1 MSQIAVIY
9 ARVSSAK
16 QVSEGSGLDSQAT
29 RCRDFAERKGYS
41 VVHVFTDDITGKLS
55 ERPGME
61 AMLAFLRSK
70 RREHPIV
77 LIDDISRLARGLEAH
92 LKLRADIG
100 QAGGRLESPT
110 LEFGSDSDSQLVEHL
125 LASVSQHQRQKN
137 GEQTLNRMRARMM
150 NGYWVHPAPVGYI
163 YQKQAGHGKV
173 LVPDPATASILT
185 EALEGFASGRFGS
198 QAEVQTF
205 LEDQPAYPCRLSNGK
220 VHPSRVTELLSRV
233 IYAGYIESSDWGI
246 TRRKGHHAPLI
257 SLTTFEKIQE
267 CRQGRAIA
275 PKRADLDQDFIL
287 RGAACCADCGVP
299 LRSSW
304 SKGAKKRY
312 AYYLC
317 QTKTCESYGKSIPRN
332 RIEGEF
338 EDYLRSLT
346 PMPSLF
352 DAAKIMVRDAW
363 EAFEAQSEQQRAI
376 YAAKRKNVEK
386 QIDTLLKRI
395 VVAENERVIK
405 AYETKLAALENEK
418 LLLDDKAQSLTR
430 QSPPFE
436 EALEHV
442 LGFLASP
449 WKVWEKG
456 DYAMRRTILKLVL
469 AKPWHYHRK
478 TGARTPEKPLLFSML
493 TGDNNPECQMVR
505 SRRLELPRELPHS
518 DLNAAR
524 LPIPPRPHCH
534 VGDGRIATRSQDVK
548 RKNHQP
554 EGGCRFLAG
563 DAARTWH

>member
-29 RCRDFAERKGYS
+29 RCRDYAERKGY
-41 VVHVFTDDITGKLS
+41 VVAQVFTDDITGKLS
-55 ERPGME
+55 NRPGME
-61 AMLAFLRSK
+61 AMLAFLRTQ
-70 RREHPIV
+70 RRNSPVV

-92 LKLRADIG
+92 LKLRADIAR
-100 QAGGRLESPT
+100 AGGRLESPT

-150 NGYWVHPAPVGYI
+150 NGYWVHPAPVGYT

-173 LVPDPATASILT
+173 LVPDPATAPILT

-205 LEDQPAYPCRLSNGK
+205 LEGNAAYSCRLANGK

-233 IYAGYIESSDWGI
+233 IYAGYIESPDWGI
-246 TRRKGHHAPLI
+246 ARRKGHHAPLI

-267 CRQGRAIA
+267 RREGRAVA
-275 PKRADLDQDFIL
+275 PRRADLDQDFIL

-317 QTKTCESYGKSIPRN
+317 QTKTCESYGKSIPRD

-346 PMPSLF
+346 PLQSLF
-352 DAAKIMVRDAW
+352 DAARIMVRDAW
-363 EAFEAQSEQQRAI
+363 EAFEAQSEHLRAS
-376 YAAKRKNVEK
+376 YTANRKDVEK
-386 QIDTLLKRI
+386 QIDTLLERI
-395 VVAENERVIK
+395 VSAENERVIK
-405 AYETKLAALENEK
+405 AYETKLAALENDK
-418 LLLDDKAQSLTR
+418 LLLEDKAQGLTR
-430 QSPPFE
+430 QRPPFE
-436 EALEHV
+436 EVLEHV
-442 LGFLASP
+442 LGYLVNP
-449 WKVWEKG
+449 WNIWEKG

-493 TGDNNPECQMVR
+493 TGENNPECQMVPPE
-505 SRRLELPRELPHS
+505 RLELPTH
-518 DLNAAR
+518 
-524 LPIPPRPHCH
+524 
-534 VGDGRIATRSQDVK
+534 
-548 RKNHQP
+548 
-554 EGGCRFLAG
+554 
-563 DAARTWH
+563 